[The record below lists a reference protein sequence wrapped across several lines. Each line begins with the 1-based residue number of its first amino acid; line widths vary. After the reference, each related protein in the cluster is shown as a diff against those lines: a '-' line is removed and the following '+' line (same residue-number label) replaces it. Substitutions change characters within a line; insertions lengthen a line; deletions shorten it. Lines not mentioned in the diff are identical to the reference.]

1 MNVNSKRK
9 AQSSKLNSSEA
20 STSVMAKLLAS
31 YKSPFK
37 SLKRG
42 EQVEGKVTKVTR
54 QEMLV
59 DVNAKSEALVIEKDR
74 RIHNILMSMLKPGD
88 TVMATVINP
97 ESESG
102 IPLVSLRKFVEAK
115 AWDILSG
122 LQKEHKTLDV
132 TVTDV
137 TKGGYVVSAD
147 AGLVGF
153 LPNSHM
159 GGGSQQVQV
168 GQRLTVSVLELQR
181 DESKIIFTQKTTLAK
196 EDFDRLT
203 KAFPVGHKMSATI
216 ASIAPFGIFLT
227 IPAKE
232 EKSGKTINIDG
243 LVHISEVA
251 WEKTVDISEKHAVG
265 DTIEVVVLGYDKDA
279 GRIDFSIKRLTEDP
293 FEKVAKEFPV
303 DKKVTAPVIKTVSG
317 AIHLDLG
324 NGVEGIIPKEK
335 VPPTTT
341 YEVGQQVNVT
351 VSDIDSKRHKIFVS
365 PVLLEKPLG
374 YR

>member
-1 MNVNSKRK
+1 M
-9 AQSSKLNSSEA
+9 ADQQSSDKSSVTHSTNSGSA
-20 STSVMAKLLAS
+20 MAKLLAS

-37 SLKRG
+37 SLTRG
-42 EQVEGKVTKVTR
+42 EQVEGRVTKVTR

-74 RIHNILMSMLKPGD
+74 RIHAILMNTLKPGD
-88 TVMATVINP
+88 TVMAMVINP

-115 AWDILSG
+115 AWDELAK
-122 LQKEHKTLDV
+122 LQKDHKTLDV
-132 TVTDV
+132 TVTDL

-147 AGLVGF
+147 EGLTGF

-159 GGGSQQVQV
+159 SGGGQVQV

-181 DESKIIFTQKTTLAK
+181 DENKVIFTQKTTLAK
-196 EDFDRLT
+196 EDFERLT
-203 KAFPVGHKMSATI
+203 KAFPIGHKMSATI

-227 IPAKE
+227 IPLKD
-232 EKSGKTINIDG
+232 EKNEKAITLDG

-251 WEKTVDISEKHAVG
+251 WEKTADISEKHAVG
-265 DTIEVVVLGYDKDA
+265 DSIEVIVLGYDKDA
-279 GRIDFSIKRLTEDP
+279 GRIDFSIKRLSEDP
-293 FEKVAKEFPV
+293 FEKIAKEFPV
-303 DKKVTAPVIKTVSG
+303 DKKLTAPVVKTAAG
-317 AIHLDLG
+317 AVHLDLG
-324 NGVEGIIPKEK
+324 NGVEAIIPKEK
-335 VPPTTT
+335 VPPTTS
-341 YEVGQQVNVT
+341 YEVGQQVSVI
-351 VSDIDSKRHKIFVS
+351 VSDIDAKRHKIFVS